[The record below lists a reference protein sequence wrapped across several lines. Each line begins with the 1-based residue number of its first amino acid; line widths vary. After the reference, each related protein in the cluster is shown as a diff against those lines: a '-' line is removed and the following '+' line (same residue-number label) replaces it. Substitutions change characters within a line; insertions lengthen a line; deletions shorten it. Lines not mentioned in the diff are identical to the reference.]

1 MLHFQCGIAN
11 VNLGYMLAGEQ
22 MFQKCIAL
30 AAAQPILPENMIE
43 GEDPNKLSLL
53 AYTQLGH
60 CQRKQEKMDSAIQS
74 YTKAL
79 EYDPHSAE
87 IAGLLGKLYYL
98 QGNNTLALEFLGFAI
113 ELATEDVLSATPEFI
128 ADLYLQRVKVY
139 ESLNM
144 MEHARAD
151 QKKILEADPN
161 FI

>member
-1 MLHFQCGIAN
+1 
-11 VNLGYMLAGEQ
+11 
-22 MFQKCIAL
+22 
-30 AAAQPILPENMIE
+30 
-43 GEDPNKLSLL
+43 
-53 AYTQLGH
+53 
-60 CQRKQEKMDSAIQS
+60 MDQAIDS

-79 EYDPHSAE
+79 ELDPHSAE
-87 IAGLLGKLYYL
+87 LAGLLGKLYYV
-98 QGNNTLALEFLGFAI
+98 QGNNTLALEYLGFAI
-113 ELATEDVLSATPEFI
+113 ELATEDVLKAKPEFI